1 MNQQSNNKGHTCRQ
15 AGFTLIEMLVVM
27 ALMAMLIV
35 LSAPFVASL
44 RSDISMQSTL
54 RQVKVDLVSTI
65 SYSLAGKSFAALS
78 ADDLMNHK
86 LIPAA
91 YSLYFATD
99 TDYGDQAPYKY
110 LELIADEEGLEKSM
124 SLSYEYDHEYRSP
137 SVYLKGITLKNT
149 EGTTTTDSAYIIIL
163 PPFGKILFV
172 NDDENLLLNLTE
184 NDLYQNQH
192 DFDEIQLSFQYKDD
206 ESSETIMTL
215 NKSKVINIL

>member
-1 MNQQSNNKGHTCRQ
+1 
-15 AGFTLIEMLVVM
+15 MLVVM

-35 LSAPFVASL
+35 MSAPFVASL

-54 RQVKVDLVSTI
+54 RQIKVDLVSTI

-78 ADDLMNHK
+78 ADDLMNPK

-99 TDYGDQAPYKY
+99 TDYGDQTPYKY
-110 LELIADEEGLEKSM
+110 LELTADEEGLEKSM

-137 SVYLKGITLKNT
+137 SVFLKGISLKNSET
-149 EGTTTTDSAYIIIL
+149 GSITTTDSAYIIIL
-163 PPFGKILFV
+163 PPFGKLLFV
-172 NDDENLLLNLTE
+172 NDDENLLLHLNE
-184 NDLYQNQH
+184 KDLYQNQR
-192 DFDEIQLSFQYKDD
+192 DFDEIELHFQYKDD

-215 NKSKVINIL
+215 NKSKVINII